1 MARDFAGKAIGVW
14 LPDAAFVSMVR
25 GRLVL
30 LNSAAGCGQA
40 SQST

>member
-25 GRLVL
+25 AE
-30 LNSAAGCGQA
+30 AALHAARVPPLQWHCM
-40 SQST
+40 